1 MALKIDAK
9 FEGKLTCTFK
19 NGIRNSENFYWLKNV
34 DFTVESKV
42 AELN

>member
-19 NGIRNSENFYWLKNV
+19 NGIRNSENFSRLKNV
-34 DFTVESKV
+34 DFIVESKV

>member
-1 MALKIDAK
+1 MALEIDAK

-34 DFTVESKV
+34 DFIVESKV